1 MTKIERTCIWFATQT
16 YHLKTKNCWYRKSCH
31 RRKVEREETFSVKSG
46 LDVRNN
52 GSDQFQIS
60 IDKFLNGQ
68 KLAWIF
74 RLHGIRGSVQVFERK
89 TVPQSVTEFAQFGVN
104 GLRR

>member
-1 MTKIERTCIWFATQT
+1 MYMVCNANLSSQNKK
-16 YHLKTKNCWYRKSCH
+16 LVVSNRKSCH

-60 IDKFLNGQ
+60 IEKFLNGQ
-68 KLAWIF
+68 KLAWICLSF
-74 RLHGIRGSVQVFERK
+74 TRDPRK
-89 TVPQSVTEFAQFGVN
+89 RASF
-104 GLRR
+104 